1 MGTQLQTF
9 HLVEAPAPVP
19 YRHGLFSVVEP
30 RVVSPTGGVLDEH
43 WRLGVT
49 WQSQACSE
57 AKETTGPC
65 IDADVEGLTP
75 DEYCSVSEYDPF
87 TVYAYNDDAVPG
99 HTLVEHEANAIARLT
114 AGEQLAAEKHLWTQ
128 IATAAGAPT
137 NLTAFNLKYALGW
150 VEQALAERYG
160 STGVIHMSRL
170 AAIMARDLLRVEGA
184 RLTTYGGTPVVAGG
198 GYDVVGATT
207 PTTATIFATGPL
219 VMYRGEVDTRQNA
232 VDKAIN
238 SVSIIAQ
245 RDYVL
250 GWDCVAFGA
259 DVTLATPGGS

>member
-1 MGTQLQTF
+1 VGTQLSTF
-9 HLVEAPAPVP
+9 HLVEAPAVVP

-30 RVVSPTGGVLDEH
+30 RVVGLTGGVIDEH

-49 WQSQACSE
+49 WQSQACSL

-65 IDADVEGLTP
+65 IDSDVTALTP
-75 DEYCSVSEYDPF
+75 DEYCSVAEFDPF

-99 HTLVEHEANAIARLT
+99 HTLAEHEANAISRLT
-114 AGEQLAAEKHLWTQ
+114 SGEQLAAEKHVWTQ
-128 IATAAGAPT
+128 ITTAAGAAVD
-137 NLTAFNLKYALGW
+137 LTTFTLKYALGW
-150 VEQALAERYG
+150 IEQALAERYG
-160 STGVIHMSRL
+160 SQGVIHMSRL
-170 AAIMARDLLRVEGA
+170 AAITALDLLKVEGA

-198 GYDVVGATT
+198 GYDVVGSTT
-207 PTTATIFATGPL
+207 PSTSTILATGPL
-219 VMYRGEVDTRQNA
+219 VMYRGDIDTRENA

-238 SVSIIAQ
+238 GVSIIAQ

>member
-30 RVVSPTGGVLDEH
+30 RVVGLVGGTIDEH

-65 IDADVEGLTP
+65 INSEVSPLTP
-75 DEYCSVSEYDPF
+75 DEYCSVVEYDPF

-99 HTLVEHEANAIARLT
+99 HTLAEHEANAIARLT

-128 IATAAGAPT
+128 MGAAAGAPT
-137 NLTAFNLKYALGW
+137 DITAFDLEYGLAW

-160 STGVIHMSRL
+160 SQGVIHMSRL
-170 AAIMARDLLRVEGA
+170 SVIMAKDLLRVEGA
-184 RLTTYGGTPVVAGG
+184 RLTTYAGTPVVAGG

-207 PTTATIFATGPL
+207 PSTATILATGPL
-219 VMYRGEVDTRQNA
+219 VMYRSEIDTRQNA
-232 VDKAIN
+232 VDKSIN

-259 DVTLATPGGS
+259 EVTLATPGGS